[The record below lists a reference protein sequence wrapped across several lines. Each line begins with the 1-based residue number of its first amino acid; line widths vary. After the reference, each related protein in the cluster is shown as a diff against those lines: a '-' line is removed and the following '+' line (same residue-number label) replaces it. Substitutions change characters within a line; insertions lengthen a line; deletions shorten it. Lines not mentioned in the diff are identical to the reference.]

1 MEKVFAFL
9 KAHIKS
15 SMEIFIMGNLR
26 GRDNY
31 ILPQEIII
39 LDNLDLIKNKAAEY
53 IIGLVKRAMFTKVS
67 SRLVREME
75 REPSGG
81 VMEVGI
87 KGNLETEY
95 KVGGGFCIVKEDI
108 DNTREIGIME
118 CLTEKE
124 YSIFR
129 TVSAMREPS
138 NKTNSMEKE
147 YSTKTTLLYMEFG
160 RTTNYQLLI
169 W

>member
-1 MEKVFAFL
+1 
-9 KAHIKS
+9 
-15 SMEIFIMGNLR
+15 MGNLR

-87 KGNLETEY
+87 KGNLETGY
-95 KVGGGFCIVKEDI
+95 KVGGGILY
-108 DNTREIGIME
+108 REGGH
-118 CLTEKE
+118 
-124 YSIFR
+124 R
-129 TVSAMREPS
+129 
-138 NKTNSMEKE
+138 
-147 YSTKTTLLYMEFG
+147 
-160 RTTNYQLLI
+160 
-169 W
+169 